1 MCSSTPACV
10 NGVYVHVHN
19 CASVSVPV
27 CMYVNI
33 GMCVL
38 LSQHGC
44 QVMPVSTWINGM
56 SGVGSPRQRGG
67 ACLCTLAWVA
77 CVPMFVG
84 VRLSRSAWE
93 ALCGEASAGR
103 CVRPRVCLSASA
115 WAAVSDRARPGSG
128 AVGVR
133 PAGAG
138 WLSPLAGRAQRHVRS
153 PGRVALG
160 RSQPG
165 APEPQAEP
173 RRGPP
178 PTPPPAR
185 ARAARRAR
193 EPKPSSGAETAAA
206 PVGCGDRAP
215 GAAEPAPAAPSPAP
229 SRARVA
235 LQPPTPGRGPG
246 TSR

>member
-1 MCSSTPACV
+1 M
-10 NGVYVHVHN
+10 
-19 CASVSVPV
+19 
-27 CMYVNI
+27 
-33 GMCVL
+33 
-38 LSQHGC
+38 
-44 QVMPVSTWINGM
+44 STWISGVC
-56 SGVGSPRQRGG
+56 GVGSPRQRRW
-67 ACLCTLAWVA
+67 ACLCTLARAA

-84 VRLSRSAWE
+84 VCLSRSAWV
-93 ALCGEASAGR
+93 ALCGEASPGR
-103 CVRPRVCLSASA
+103 CASACLSVRVRVGGRLRQGA
-115 WAAVSDRARPGSG
+115 PGVG

-138 WLSPLAGRAQRHVRS
+138 QLSSRAGRAQRHVRS

-193 EPKPSSGAETAAA
+193 EPEPSGGAETAAA
-206 PVGCGDRAP
+206 PVRCGDRAP